1 MFRPPT
7 KYSEYLQ
14 DVRKSIDYILSRVN
28 STTVGTLQQVTNAG
42 STTTNAIT
50 TGGITTDY
58 VQLNTLAT
66 PTLAPGMFAWNDA
79 FGTADLRLKGGNVTL
94 QLGQETLAR
103 VVNKTGADL
112 LESQYRV
119 VRVRIAS
126 EGGSQGQRLAVVLA
140 QGNNDPDSVTT
151 LGIVTETILNNQE
164 GFITVF
170 GNVNNIDTTGSL
182 QGETW
187 LDGDVLYLSPTI
199 PGALTK
205 VKPIAPSHS
214 VTMGY
219 VIYAHGVNG
228 KIFVK
233 VDNGYELDELHN
245 VRITAV
251 ANNDLLQYDSV
262 QQVWKNVA
270 ASVAVP
276 TPTLAQVTTAGNTTT
291 NAITVGNINVGSTS
305 IAGSKITIESSSRSD
320 IVLRSSGSLNDT
332 FTIYAFGGAYGS
344 SYAQFGTND
353 GVSSSAQG
361 GAIYTDSR
369 GGVAPIRFMVKGT
382 GTTSMSTAMSIYTTT
397 NVGIGTTTDAGYKL
411 DVNGT
416 GRFSGGVFQ
425 SMGTQ
430 SLNFLTAGA
439 TAQTSDR
446 GIFIGNGT
454 FTPGIVNLG
463 IGNAI
468 NIGSGNGNVAIGYN
482 ANASG
487 ASIAITRGITG
498 AVASGGGI
506 AIGGTAGTS
515 AVAIMGTAGGNAVA
529 IGNGTN
535 ATQSGNVA
543 IGEQAIAN
551 ATISMAIG
559 DRAKANHNFSVAL
572 GLGSK
577 TSAANEF
584 VAGGYFVPG
593 GYGIYNVYFGSGPQ
607 GDQTNVI
614 NGESYTIN
622 GSGGFGTDKNGGNIT
637 IAGGKGTGTGTPGSI
652 IFSTATVTTTG
663 TTLQTLSEKM
673 RISSA
678 GNLLVG
684 TTTDSGA
691 KVTVAGSITA
701 ASLIARGVYFNN
713 TLVAAAN
720 NDVLVGLDINPTFT
734 NGAFTGVTNWGLR
747 VQGMVSAYSGVTT
760 YSNSAANTYAPLISN
775 VARSDSSPSYTFYGY
790 PALGIGFTN
799 TDIALGFY
807 NGGLKMKLFA
817 TGNLSIGTTTDAG
830 YKLDISGRIRST
842 GTNGLIL
849 HDGTYGAKVWSN
861 GYIFT
866 IEKEGTYGP
875 STYLFKYND
884 GSTALNLSALTSIIG
899 LGGGDDGVMM
909 SRNVYARHDAAFG
922 FTSYGATTK
931 YKAIQAL
938 FTDNNTSGVAFN
950 YKTGGTDTEAMRI
963 TSAGYIGVGTTTPT
977 DIFHIVNNSTGN
989 KFARISA
996 GAADASAAWVA
1007 QNDQVDNIVYR
1018 VFGSGVAGFQ
1028 MGIALARSASLI
1040 ANLDGTGKFLIG
1052 TYSNTDI
1059 IFGTGDQS
1067 RIRVSGSNGNV
1078 MIGTLTDIGTKL
1090 NVSGEINS
1098 AGYRVNNVFGWSG
1111 TINIPTTPPISITV
1125 DGGIITN
1132 VV

>member
-205 VKPIAPSHS
+205 VKPIAPNHS

-291 NAITVGNINVGSTS
+291 NAVGIGVGVGDPLDFQFVVQGVIQVRSGAS
-305 IAGSKITIESSSRSD
+305 SFSGLRIDSSSIRRRD
-320 IVLRSSGSLNDT
+320 TGTFSL
-332 FTIYAFGGAYGS
+332 
-344 SYAQFGTND
+344 GTND
-353 GVSSSAQG
+353 STSFN
-361 GAIYTDSR
+361 IF
-369 GGVAPIRFMVKGT
+369 AP
-382 GTTSMSTAMSIYTTT
+382 T
-397 NVGIGTTTDAGYKL
+397 NNIGINTTTDAGYKL
-411 DVNGT
+411 DVNG
-416 GRFSGGVFQ
+416 
-425 SMGTQ
+425 
-430 SLNFLTAGA
+430 NTAV
-439 TAQTSDR
+439 R
-446 GIFIGNGT
+446 GILY
-454 FTPGIVNLG
+454 V
-463 IGNAI
+463 
-468 NIGSGNGNVAIGYN
+468 
-482 ANASG
+482 
-487 ASIAITRGITG
+487 
-498 AVASGGGI
+498 
-506 AIGGTAGTS
+506 
-515 AVAIMGTAGGNAVA
+515 
-529 IGNGTN
+529 
-535 ATQSGNVA
+535 
-543 IGEQAIAN
+543 
-551 ATISMAIG
+551 
-559 DRAKANHNFSVAL
+559 
-572 GLGSK
+572 
-577 TSAANEF
+577 
-584 VAGGYFVPG
+584 
-593 GYGIYNVYFGSGPQ
+593 
-607 GDQTNVI
+607 
-614 NGESYTIN
+614 
-622 GSGGFGTDKNGGNIT
+622 TDT
-637 IAGGKGTGTGTPGSI
+637 VGTPRAALQGFDNNEIQLSVSRWVNS
-652 IFSTATVTTTG
+652 STATLDVNGFNINTSFYAPIKG
-663 TTLQTLSEKM
+663 AYGV
-673 RISSA
+673 SA
-678 GNLLVG
+678 GNNNISMQPGRYGFIGRLFATSSALGGGETWAIKASAEINITDGSTSAGTVYGVLIDPTLGTLNNVTYVALRSTVGNVQLNTTSGNTLIG
-684 TTTDSGA
+684 TTTDSNA
-691 KVTVAGSITA
+691 KFVVAGSSTA

-734 NGAFTGVTNWGLR
+734 NGAFTGVQNYALRLTNSPAFFGGDPVAMFITNNASIRGNATTGGILYIDGSRDLTGTIRLR
-747 VQGMVSAYSGVTT
+747 ASAIDISGATSVGALTATAITVNGTNSVSLVTGTGVTSFRIGNT
-760 YSNSAANTYAPLISN
+760 TSSSIWYFENNRSAPAGSLEITNGLGSAGMTFFSSRN
-775 VARSDSSPSYTFYGY
+775 VAINS
-790 PALGIGFTN
+790 N
-799 TDIALGFY
+799 
-807 NGGLKMKLFA
+807 
-817 TGNLSIGTTTDAG
+817 TDAG
-830 YKLDISGRIRST
+830 YKLDVNGTARISGALTIANPANTIGLIMSGFYT
-842 GTNGLIL
+842 AGAIQVTNGNPRGFITTINGNADAGYLAASNVANFQGVGYQINFFRAGNAINITNPIASSEVVGF
-849 HDGTYGAKVWSN
+849 HFNPTISGQGTSSIYGFRSLLAGAANRWN
-861 GYIFT
+861 LYIQ
-866 IEKEGTYGP
+866 G
-875 STYLFKYND
+875 
-884 GSTALNLSALTSIIG
+884 TALNYIEGNVLVNTSTDAGYKLDVNGTGRFTNNLSIAKSYNVTWGTNQQINVTDYPAYYSSGYNVMSFISSSSGAVAEDGSFVWRNVGTSSNLMVLTGKGSLG
-899 LGGGDDGVMM
+899 LG
-909 SRNVYARHDAAFG
+909 
-922 FTSYGATTK
+922 
-931 YKAIQAL
+931 
-938 FTDNNTSGVAFN
+938 
-950 YKTGGTDTEAMRI
+950 
-963 TSAGYIGVGTTTPT
+963 TTPT
-977 DIFHIVNNSTGN
+977 EKLHIVDNTTGN